1 MSTLGRISGP
11 MLKDNLKR
19 HGVDLAF
26 ETDLL
31 YLNVTDGKVGVGTDI
46 VPRELTVDGNAVFQ
60 DLIVDSGLLQ
70 ITDTVINGSTGVISN
85 VGYTPITINS
95 ATANINFPTL
105 SVNDLYFD
113 NSTIQTT
120 VTNSNLEIRTHGNG
134 RIELGTDDS
143 TFTDVLMRGN
153 LHTLGDVTLD
163 GNITFGDSSAED
175 QLSVYGKISSDI
187 MPSVTDLYNIGSPTE
202 KWKEIHARTIN
213 GEFLTTTNFGVPGI
227 TTISARPGN
236 TWYVSAVEGDDTNVG
251 DHQMGPFRTIKHA
264 LSQASAGDQVYI
276 YTGDYEEYFPLTVPK
291 GVTVNGE
298 GIRSVKVYPHTS
310 NNDKDAFLLNGEVTV
325 ENLTVSNFYYNATN
339 NTGYA
344 FRFANNF
351 QVDTRS
357 PYIRNIS
364 VITTSDSSDESAGR
378 GALVDGSVAT
388 SSSIEASML
397 FHSVT
402 FITPGSI
409 ALFMTNGVR
418 VEWLNSFTYFAS
430 RGLYATNGS
439 VGRLTPD
446 GSTIK
451 KGAELRSIGSANVYG
466 TVGAEADGN
475 ECLMYLIQ
483 HNFAYIGAGT
493 SVENDP
499 TIVTQQNETIE
510 VNTGKIYYQSVDQDG
525 DFRVGEA
532 FVVDQDTGFITANG
546 LGGGS
551 TGLTNIS
558 FSDGVNNT
566 EIDSSQI
573 TAGNIQLTNSN
584 INTIGGDLNVD
595 PSSGLTILDS
605 DVDIEKQL
613 TVDGDMI
620 VNGAV
625 TFGGGGAGGGSSSIS
640 FDAPVSIDLEPTFDK
655 VHNLGSDVERW
666 SVLFTERLVGENI
679 EVFQNRITTTI
690 SSSNLELE
698 AAGTGVIQFLSPV
711 EIQNNLTANTVDLQK
726 LTVTGNIVHT
736 GNTTLV
742 GDKVISGNYTLSGF
756 LNLNDDLVPFDDIKI
771 AGNKITTT
779 ESNSN
784 LELIASGTGNVSVT
798 NSSVQID
805 NDLTL
810 GKTLNS
816 RDVISN
822 SITAQDLYTE
832 GLYISQNNIVGTSNN
847 DVDLR
852 TLGTTDSIE
861 IQDNVELTGD
871 LQADIGATLSLS
883 ATTIN
888 GIFVVTGPANFTGNS
903 TIQGNLTGLSD
914 IDTSS
919 IRLDDIHI
927 DTNVITT
934 TVSNS
939 NLELRSSGTGKIVT
953 NELVVVENTIDVKG
967 ALDFQTL
974 TAVNS
979 VSSQEFFTDQIKI
992 RENYF
997 TTISSNGDLELRASG
1012 TGEIYVSENNLQID
1026 NDLTVSTDT
1035 VLNDSVITGTLT
1047 HTGTRNEIGTYTNN
1061 GNLIVTNDVTIDG
1074 YLQGDN
1080 VRFETNYISS
1090 TESNSNLALR
1100 ANGTGKVVVSNTNVS
1115 ITKNLTVVNDIFTT
1129 NANITNTLQFDRL
1142 EQNEIILDN
1151 NFITTSTS
1159 NTDLELRASG
1169 TGSISIDDNLH
1180 IENNVTADSSTSSIT
1195 SLIGSAV
1202 INGPF
1207 THIGNNTRTGTTTLN
1222 SAVTINNSAQIEN
1235 VKIDDNV
1242 ITTVDS
1248 NSDLELRAA
1257 GTGEILI
1264 DGSVDVSKNITI
1276 LGSTTL
1282 TGDFTVSSI
1291 VFNSIR
1297 NDDILVDDNFIT
1309 TTLSNSNLDLRAN
1322 GAGIL
1327 LLDSNDLNVSNNL
1340 DINGI
1345 TTLTD
1350 TIINGTLTHVGN
1362 STHTGNYT
1370 NNGPFKTTENFVTD
1384 SVVQFSNIKF
1394 LNNSIETTES
1404 NSNLELRADGNGKV
1418 VFQNDT
1424 QINFDLFVDGDITS
1438 NKLTASGTITADIL
1452 QTQDDLR
1459 LTTNTISTT
1468 VSNSNV
1474 HLRADTNIQLDK
1486 IIINENVIQSN
1497 QTNQDIDLKPAGQL
1511 DVSTSGPQGYTATL
1525 PISDTMYIAAGTD
1538 YSLSEDRLLGIV
1550 SADLREWANAFN
1562 GQSVTI
1568 TLTGQT
1574 SSTVRNLT
1582 GTLVYTS
1589 GDSYL
1594 SITPNTLGAGLTFEY
1609 YDVTG
1614 LNPNSAVAGTTNF
1627 ILPKGTTAQAPAV
1640 DKSIRFDTTLRK
1652 FTGHISGVK
1661 PFGGVYSANML
1672 TSVTV
1677 SDERFFAG
1685 NQTINFQNN
1694 NIQTAHI
1701 DSNGINVIGLAV
1713 DNLTFNGSNIESIN
1727 NEDINIS
1734 SNGTGDVIFDN
1745 IIVRDSLFE
1754 NQHASLPL
1762 TISNTASGYVKF
1774 DSTTALVVPNG
1785 GTGQRTP
1792 TPETGEIRY
1801 NTDLGSPE
1809 VYNGTTWA
1817 TWAGSSVTATE
1828 DEIDDISNI
1837 MAILLG

>member
-46 VPRELTVDGNAVFQ
+46 VPRELTVDGDAVFK

-120 VTNSNLEIRTHGNG
+120 VTNSNLEIRTNGNG

-143 TFTDVLMRGN
+143 SFTDVLMRGN
-153 LHTLGDVTLD
+153 LHAVGDVTLD

-175 QLSVYGKISSDI
+175 RLSVYGKISSDI

-202 KWKEIHARTIN
+202 KWKEIHTRTIN

-251 DHQMGPFRTIKHA
+251 DHQMGPFRTIKYA

-276 YTGDYEEYFPLTVPK
+276 YTGDYEEYFPLTIPK

-298 GIRSVKVYPHTS
+298 GIRSVNVYPHTS

-364 VITTSDSSDESAGR
+364 VITSSDSSDESAGR

-388 SSSIEASML
+388 SNSIEASML

-430 RGLYATNGS
+430 KGLYATNGS

-451 KGAELRSIGSANVYG
+451 KGAELRSIGSVNVYG

-483 HNFAYIGAGT
+483 HNFAYVGAGT

-499 TIVTQQNETIE
+499 TIVTQQNETVE

-566 EIDSSQI
+566 EIDASQI
-573 TAGNIQLTNSN
+573 TAGNIQLTDSN
-584 INTIGGDLNVD
+584 INTIGGDLNID
-595 PSSGLTILDS
+595 PSSGSTILDS

-613 TVDGDMI
+613 TVNGDMI

-655 VHNLGSDVERW
+655 VHNLGSDAERW
-666 SVLFTERLVGENI
+666 SVLFTERVVGENI
-679 EVFQNRITTTI
+679 ELFQNRITTTI

-698 AAGTGVIQFLSPV
+698 AAGTGVVQFLNPV
-711 EIQNNLTANTVDLQK
+711 EIQNDLTANTVDLQK

-742 GDKVISGNYTLSGF
+742 GDKVVSGNYTLSGF

-822 SITAQDLYTE
+822 SITAEDLYTE

-861 IQDNVELTGD
+861 FEDDVELTGD
-871 LQADIGATLSLS
+871 LQADNGATLSLN

-888 GIFVVTGPANFTGNS
+888 GTFVVTGPANFTGNS

-939 NLELRSSGTGKIVT
+939 NLELRASGTGKIVT
-953 NELVVVENTIDVKG
+953 NELVIVENTIDVKG
-967 ALDFQTL
+967 ALDFQSL
-974 TAVNS
+974 TAVSS

-997 TTISSNGDLELRASG
+997 TTISSDGDLELRASG
-1012 TGEIYVSENNLQID
+1012 TGKIYVSENNLQID
-1026 NDLTVSTDT
+1026 NNLTVSTDT
-1035 VLNDSVITGTLT
+1035 VLNDSIITGTLT
-1047 HTGTRNEIGTYTNN
+1047 QTGTRNEIGTYTNN
-1061 GNLIVTNDVTIDG
+1061 GNLVVTNDITVDG

-1090 TESNSNLALR
+1090 TESNSNLELR
-1100 ANGTGKVVVSNTNVS
+1100 ANGTGKVVVSNTDVS
-1115 ITKNLTVVNDIFTT
+1115 ITENLTVVNDIFTT

-1169 TGSISIDDNLH
+1169 TGSISIDDDLH
-1180 IENNVTADSSTSSIT
+1180 IENNVTADLATSLIT
-1195 SLIGSAV
+1195 SLSGSAI

-1222 SAVTINNSAQIEN
+1222 SAVTINNSTQFEN
-1235 VKIDDNV
+1235 IKIDDNV

-1248 NSDLELRAA
+1248 NSDLELGAA
-1257 GTGEILI
+1257 GLGEILI
-1264 DGSVDVSKNITI
+1264 DGSVNVSKNITI

-1327 LLDSNDLNVSNNL
+1327 LLDSNDLNVNNNL

-1350 TIINGTLTHVGN
+1350 TIINGTLTHIGN

-1384 SVVQFSNIKF
+1384 SAVQLSNIKF

-1404 NSNLELRADGNGKV
+1404 NSDLELRADGNGKV
-1418 VFQNDT
+1418 VFENNT
-1424 QINFDLFVDGDITS
+1424 QINLDLIVDGNITS
-1438 NKLTASGTITADIL
+1438 NKLDASGTITANIL

-1468 VSNSNV
+1468 VSNSNL
-1474 HLRADTNIQLDK
+1474 HLRADTNIQLDN
-1486 IIINENVIQSN
+1486 IIVNENVIQSN
-1497 QTNQDIDLKPAGQL
+1497 QTNQDINLVPAGQL

-1525 PISDTMYIAAGTD
+1525 PISDTMYIAAGAD
-1538 YSLSEDRLLGIV
+1538 YSLNEDRLLGIV

-1562 GQSVTI
+1562 DQSVTI

-1574 SSTVRNLT
+1574 TSTVRNLT

-1652 FTGHISGVK
+1652 VTGHISGVK
-1661 PFGGVYSANML
+1661 PFGGVYSANMF

-1713 DNLTFNGSNIESIN
+1713 DNLTFNGSTIESIN

-1745 IIVRDSLFE
+1745 IIVRDNLFE

-1785 GTGQRTP
+1785 GTGQRTS